1 MKREKS
7 QLITHK
13 YIKTLTEYYK
23 QLHANTVNNPEET
36 DNFLQTYSPPKLNQE
51 EDNLKRPVTRSE
63 IESVTKQTKT
73 NKTPYK
79 QNVKTRQLHRRILPN
94 THKRT
99 YTDSSWRGGNTPKDI
114 LQSHHHPHV
123 RIRRYHQKIKLQANI
138 SEEYRCKNPQQ
149 NISKSNPTTFR
160 KDHTPWPS
168 GIHPKFTRMVQ
179 HMQNQCNTH

>member
-1 MKREKS
+1 MPT
-7 QLITHK
+7 QLT
-13 YIKTLTEYYK
+13 
-23 QLHANTVNNPEET
+23 EET

-99 YTDSSWRGGNTPKDI
+99 YTDSS
-114 LQSHHHPHV
+114 
-123 RIRRYHQKIKLQANI
+123 
-138 SEEYRCKNPQQ
+138 
-149 NISKSNPTTFR
+149 
-160 KDHTPWPS
+160 
-168 GIHPKFTRMVQ
+168 
-179 HMQNQCNTH
+179 